1 MRQMRQL
8 YLSKICSLSKN
19 LACRYKVGI
28 SSHQI
33 NYSVSVLTLIKS
45 FARHTHIHACKPPYV
60 YRAIHTFMHTCMN
73 SYIKTSPPIITSAA
87 SIWFEIWGVVGP
99 GKNIRF
105 SRKVS
110 MFLGNFTKKKSI
122 FLGQI
127 SEKFRLLTDDFTKIS
142 PFSKQISKEFQF
154 F

>member
-28 SSHQI
+28 SSQQI

-45 FARHTHIHACKPPYV
+45 FARHTHIHACTPPYV
-60 YRAIHTFMHTCMN
+60 YKAIHTFMHTCMN
-73 SYIKTSPPIITSAA
+73 SYIKTSPPLSRQRRQTGLKSGG
-87 SIWFEIWGVVGP
+87 SW
-99 GKNIRF
+99 IRVNKF
-105 SRKVS
+105 D
-110 MFLGNFTKKKSI
+110 FLGNFTKKKSN

-127 SEKFRLLTDDFTKIS
+127 SEKFQFLTDDFKKIHL
-142 PFSKQISKEFQF
+142 FQSKFPKNFNLFRQFHQI
-154 F
+154 

>member
-28 SSHQI
+28 SSQQI

-45 FARHTHIHACKPPYV
+45 FARHTHIHACTPPYV

-73 SYIKTSPPIITSAA
+73 SYLKTSSPIITSAA
-87 SIWFEIWGVVGP
+87 SIWFEIWGVVDP

-110 MFLGNFTKKKSI
+110 MFLGNFTKKKKI
-122 FLGQI
+122 FR
-127 SEKFRLLTDDFTKIS
+127 ENFRKIS
-142 PFSKQISKEFQF
+142 TFNR
-154 F
+154 